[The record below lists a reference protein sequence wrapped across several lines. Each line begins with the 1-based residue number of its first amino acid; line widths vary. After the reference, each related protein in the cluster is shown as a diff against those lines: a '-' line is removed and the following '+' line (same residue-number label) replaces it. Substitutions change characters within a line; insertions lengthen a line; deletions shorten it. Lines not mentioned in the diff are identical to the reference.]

1 MGVSLNDVA
10 KDADAVDLDFD
21 DVTIL
26 HVNWWLAT
34 ITHTSWCSGGDHVA
48 RIQRSEF
55 GDVGNN
61 YRHRENQVRNRSL
74 LHDLAVEARC
84 QSKCAKLRDLIR
96 GHQCRAESTRVG
108 KVLAWS
114 PLGGMTLPIAHT
126 HIVVARVSCDV
137 RAHGLFGDVTPPTT
151 DHDREFPFVIE
162 RSREAWSQHRGS
174 MPDLRI
180 SKPREDGWVLSLG
193 PFCFRAMAYVIQ
205 TDAQD
210 FLRVWNDRQKLHLI
224 DLKSWD
230 RLRVGTRQLAQ
241 RTGGQHRSQV
251 AVTRS
256 QTAANID
263 DAAIVQE
270 PIATRAV
277 SLKCDDFHYSRLR
290 RRGRWDED
298 ASSC

>member
-1 MGVSLNDVA
+1 
-10 KDADAVDLDFD
+10 
-21 DVTIL
+21 
-26 HVNWWLAT
+26 
-34 ITHTSWCSGGDHVA
+34 
-48 RIQRSEF
+48 
-55 GDVGNN
+55 
-61 YRHRENQVRNRSL
+61 
-74 LHDLAVEARC
+74 
-84 QSKCAKLRDLIR
+84 
-96 GHQCRAESTRVG
+96 
-108 KVLAWS
+108 
-114 PLGGMTLPIAHT
+114 
-126 HIVVARVSCDV
+126 
-137 RAHGLFGDVTPPTT
+137 
-151 DHDREFPFVIE
+151 
-162 RSREAWSQHRGS
+162 

-180 SKPREDGWVLSLG
+180 SKPREDGWVLGLG
-193 PFCFRAMAYVIQ
+193 PFCFRAMADVIQ

-230 RLRVGTRQLAQ
+230 RLRVGTLQLAQ

-290 RRGRWDED
+290 RRVVGTKTHHRVD
-298 ASSC
+298 ATGDHGDNSSRTRPLVSIANKRQMIPPTTRTIPNTTNT